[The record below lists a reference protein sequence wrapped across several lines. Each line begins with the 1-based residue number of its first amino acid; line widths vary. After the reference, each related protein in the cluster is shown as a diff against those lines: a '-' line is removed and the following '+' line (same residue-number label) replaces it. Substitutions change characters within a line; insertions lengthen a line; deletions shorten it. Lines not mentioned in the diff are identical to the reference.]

1 MSMSRSKRYFA
12 LVVIVLFCSLSGSAP
27 ASEECM
33 PKGQL
38 VKTIAEIKKG
48 NSISERTKAA
58 QKLNELT
65 SKMDPKKVDDKTLE
79 DLVLLLDIPE
89 DPVRAWVA
97 AALGNLGPRAKIAVP
112 KLLQLFAKQLKE
124 N

>member
-79 DLVLLLDIPE
+79 DLVLLFRHPRGPCACMGSSSFGKPRTSREDSRPE
-89 DPVRAWVA
+89 AF
-97 AALGNLGPRAKIAVP
+97 AVVT
-112 KLLQLFAKQLKE
+112 
-124 N
+124 